1 MAAASL
7 TSRHWQLK
15 RFLWAAL
22 YQSRLPEARASW
34 TEAWDE
40 GSVLHELWEDGA
52 A

>member
-1 MAAASL
+1 MAVEEVPLGGFIPVPS
-7 TSRHWQLK
+7 
-15 RFLWAAL
+15 
-22 YQSRLPEARASW
+22 PEAGASW